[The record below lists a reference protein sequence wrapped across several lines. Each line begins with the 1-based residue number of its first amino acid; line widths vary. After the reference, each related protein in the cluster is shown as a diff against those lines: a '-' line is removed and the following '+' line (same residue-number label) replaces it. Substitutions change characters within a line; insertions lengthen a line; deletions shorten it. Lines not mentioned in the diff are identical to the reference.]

1 MGLTETS
8 ASAFKKMP
16 GCLDGWP
23 SHMLVLGL
31 STTSTTWWAD
41 IFRWLV
47 SLVDDSAQPNGP
59 QRGVR
64 FLVHLFS
71 VLAGGQCILGGAL
84 ATYCL
89 HTVLCEVGPDFY
101 YCVRKMLPCVDSNIS
116 WKSSGNACGEE
127 LHCRLQLID
136 RTGSP
141 TKHSSWW
148 RRTEDVFS
156 ITFLCLSRR
165 TSSRRNCKTSLW
177 RCLEDLFKKT
187 WRRHPGSK
195 SWRRLEDVLRRRLE
209 DILKTSWRRLWKTY
223 CKHVLKASWKTK
235 NYYAEDVFKTSW
247 KSRDVCWGE
256 AGYDK

>member
-1 MGLTETS
+1 
-8 ASAFKKMP
+8 
-16 GCLDGWP
+16 
-23 SHMLVLGL
+23 
-31 STTSTTWWAD
+31 
-41 IFRWLV
+41 
-47 SLVDDSAQPNGP
+47 
-59 QRGVR
+59 
-64 FLVHLFS
+64 
-71 VLAGGQCILGGAL
+71 
-84 ATYCL
+84 
-89 HTVLCEVGPDFY
+89 
-101 YCVRKMLPCVDSNIS
+101 MLPCVDSNIS

-156 ITFLCLSRR
+156 ITFFCLSRR
-165 TSSRRNCKTSLW
+165 TSSRRNCKTSSW

-187 WRRHPGSK
+187 WRRHLGSK